1 MPPRSTQISFPDP
14 IKLNQVY
21 PSQFSWKGNRIA
33 GTELH
38 RRMLVG
44 EAGNPHGDEGTEGG
58 DAYSQQPQET
68 AKMPP
73 EAKGQ
78 VATGSSLD
86 SLERNKVTN
95 P

>member
-1 MPPRSTQISFPDP
+1 
-14 IKLNQVY
+14 
-21 PSQFSWKGNRIA
+21 
-33 GTELH
+33 
-38 RRMLVG
+38 MLVG

-58 DAYSQQPQET
+58 DAYSQQPPET
-68 AKMPP
+68 AKTRE
-73 EAKGQ
+73 EARGQ